1 MSRLSHG
8 FGLLLDALMLCAA
21 LLLLAMVALVTV
33 DILIRNLVGGA
44 ISWANEVTE
53 YALYVMT
60 VLAAPWLL
68 RQGRHIRL
76 DLVLTL
82 VPRHVAWRME
92 LCADVLGFL
101 LCLVLTRY
109 GTMMTY
115 DSWRIGSM
123 TIKNLVFPEWWLLAP
138 VPAVFALLAIEFI
151 FRMHRLYEGDRTRR
165 YDATSAG

>member
-1 MSRLSHG
+1 VSRVSQA
-8 FGLLLDALMLCAA
+8 FGRLVDALMLCAA
-21 LLLLAMVALVTV
+21 LLLLAMVALVTA
-33 DILIRNLVGGA
+33 DILIRNLAGGA
-44 ISWANEVTE
+44 INWANEVTE

-60 VLAAPWLL
+60 VLAGPWLL

-101 LCLVLTRY
+101 VCLVLVRY
-109 GTMMTY
+109 GSMMAY
-115 DSWRIGSM
+115 ESWRSGSM

-138 VPAVFALLAIEFI
+138 VPAAFALLAIEFI
-151 FRMHRLYEGDRTRR
+151 FRMRRLYEGDRTRR
-165 YDATSAG
+165 DDATSAG

>member
-1 MSRLSHG
+1 MSRLSHA
-8 FGLLLDALMLCAA
+8 FGLLVDALMGCAA
-21 LLLLAMVALVTV
+21 LLLLAMVVLVTA
-33 DILIRNLVGGA
+33 DILIRNLAGGA
-44 ISWANEVTE
+44 INWANEVTE

-60 VLAAPWLL
+60 VLAGPWLL

-82 VPRHVAWRME
+82 VPPHVAWRME

-101 LCLVLTRY
+101 VCLVVTRY
-109 GTMMTY
+109 GTMMTWE
-115 DSWRIGSM
+115 SWRSGSM

-151 FRMHRLYEGDRTRR
+151 FRMRRLYEGNRARR
-165 YDATSAG
+165 DDATSAG